1 MAARL
6 SRGWRIVRTG
16 SSFAFFFGGGAVL
29 AVALAVA
36 RRVTSDPAGFDLRAQ
51 RWIARGYGLFMGYM
65 RAIQVCSIRFEGAER
80 LAGAGPLVVVANHP
94 TLIDTPLLGE
104 RMPQVDCI
112 ANPTWADAP
121 LLGTAIA
128 AANYVRNDAGA
139 EAIDEAAARLRA
151 GRRLLVFA
159 EGTRTPEG
167 KTLGPLRRGAAHI
180 ALRAGVPILPVA
192 ITCEPRTLMKGHPW
206 YAVPDRPF
214 VVTVRVLE
222 PFEPKDVL
230 LGGESDSI
238 AARKVTSAVRERL
251 LAVLAPGGDASGP
264 GADA

>member
-16 SSFAFFFGGGAVL
+16 SAFAFFFGGGALL
-29 AVALAVA
+29 ALLLPALRRFSGA
-36 RRVTSDPAGFDLRAQ
+36 RPDFDLRAQ

-94 TLIDTPLLGE
+94 TLIDTPLLGAC
-104 RMPQVDCI
+104 MPQVDCI

-139 EAIDEAAARLRA
+139 EAIDEAAARRRGGA
-151 GRRLLVFA
+151 GRAFCPPACACPRRRRGVVA
-159 EGTRTPEG
+159 P
-167 KTLGPLRRGAAHI
+167 RGAAHI